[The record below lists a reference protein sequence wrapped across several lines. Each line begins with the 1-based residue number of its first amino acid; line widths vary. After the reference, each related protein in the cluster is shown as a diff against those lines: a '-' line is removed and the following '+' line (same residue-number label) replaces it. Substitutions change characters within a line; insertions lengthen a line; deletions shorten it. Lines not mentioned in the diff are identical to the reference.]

1 MNEDREA
8 YRIRQVLNY
17 GLQDI
22 PTTASRRLEAARHL
36 AVSRKKTAVPQLQ
49 LAVASGQMASPP
61 SADWHGLP
69 HFARQAMAILALL
82 AGIWLSFY
90 WHSVQYVTALEEVD
104 SALLSDDLPPEA
116 FLDSEFLEWLTDDS
130 SED

>member
-8 YRIRQVLNY
+8 YRIRQVLNF

-22 PTTASRRLEAARHL
+22 PHASARRLEAARHL
-36 AVSRKKTAVPQLQ
+36 AISRKKCSEPQLQ
-49 LAVASGQMASPP
+49 LAGNSGGISLST
-61 SADWHGLP
+61 SAHWSNLP
-69 HFARQAMAILALL
+69 NIARQALAILALL
-82 AGIWLSFY
+82 TGIWLSFY